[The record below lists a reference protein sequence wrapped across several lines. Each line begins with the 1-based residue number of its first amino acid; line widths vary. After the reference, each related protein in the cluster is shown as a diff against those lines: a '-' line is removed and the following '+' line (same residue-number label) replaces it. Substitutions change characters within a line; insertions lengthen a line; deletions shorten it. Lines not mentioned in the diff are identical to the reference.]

1 MRKYFLIGFGLLFST
16 QAFAAPPYSRPS
28 IGQYKAPTYTP
39 PPPVRMPSTTPPI
52 SVPHIETPKNFT
64 NPQPVQNS
72 YKYKY
77 EPLPYQQI
85 PYNNVKADGIKS
97 DKLRGFYYSCF
108 LHLPQTKFFNSAMAA
123 NSFNENLDEF
133 VTTNAKNKN
142 FEVPD
147 WVEPKLS
154 EIEKIYA
161 KEIMEWDDA
170 DVDSGFFENF
180 DFFVNSFNNCL
191 SLIGKNPADYHLI
204 QDAKIQK
211 IGKYIKNY
219 DAEINKNFLSK
230 YNYAQLTQAGNFIK
244 SIENHEI
251 ILKAMSGTPTGDKFS
266 KLKARY
272 EIANS
277 QAKGDYKS
285 SGTDSKIE
293 KFDCIIEDSPPYP
306 RTQFNVESSF
316 PLQALSKN
324 ISGSVI
330 ADIQVDEHGNVTN
343 VNLTVSDPIFGGE
356 FMENRVRAM
365 KYYPATKNCV
375 ATSSSTHMTIKFL
388 LD

>member
-1 MRKYFLIGFGLLFST
+1 MRKYFLIGFGLFLST
-16 QAFAAPPYSRPS
+16 QAFAAPPYSRPT

-52 SVPHIETPKNFT
+52 SVPHIETPKNLGNTPPT
-64 NPQPVQNS
+64 N

-77 EPLPYQQI
+77 EPLPYQQV
-85 PYNNVKADGIKS
+85 PFNNIKSDGIKN

-108 LHLPQTKFFNSAMAA
+108 LHLPQTKFYNSAMAA
-123 NSFNENLDEF
+123 NSFNENVDEF
-133 VTTNAKNKN
+133 VTANAKNKN

-161 KEIMEWDDA
+161 KEIIEWDDA
-170 DVDSGFFENF
+170 DFDSNFIENF

-191 SLIGKNPADYHLI
+191 SLIGKNPEDYHLI
-204 QDAKIQK
+204 KDAKIQK
-211 IGKYIKNY
+211 IGKNIKFY
-219 DAEINKNFLSK
+219 DAEIDKNFLPK
-230 YNYAQLTQAGNFIK
+230 YSYAKLIQAGNFIK
-244 SIENHEI
+244 RTESQEI
-251 ILKAMSGTPTGDKFS
+251 VLKAINGTPTGDKYS

-277 QAKGDYKS
+277 QARGEYKS
-285 SGTDSKIE
+285 SSTDGKTE
-293 KFDCIIEDSPPYP
+293 KSDCIIEDSAAYQ
-306 RTQFNVESSF
+306 RTQFDFMGSY
-316 PLQALSKN
+316 PAKALDKN
-324 ISGSVI
+324 ISGTVD
-330 ADIQVDEHGNVTN
+330 ADIQLDEHGNVTN
-343 VNLTVSDPIFGGE
+343 VSLTVSDPLFGGE
-356 FMENRVRAM
+356 FMEKKVRAI

-375 ATSSSTHMTIKFL
+375 ANPSSTHMSIKFL